1 MWRAAR
7 RLALPGEA
15 QTPAQWAEGGSSW
28 LASAKLKLVD
38 GCNLRCFMCNYWH
51 RRRKDEL
58 STEAVA
64 AVIDD
69 LAALGCQKL
78 HLTGGE
84 LYMRRDVND
93 LVAHASEQGMRVNL
107 TTNGTLIDKEQVKAL
122 LKVPARSVTVSLDA
136 PTARVHDSIRGRA
149 GAWKKTTRTL
159 DRLLARRGPKTK
171 VRLNTVVSRR
181 NLHTLTGWADFLRER
196 PIDGWLLIPMDEAG
210 EDTDHLTA
218 ADIAWYTATVAP
230 LLASRIQ
237 VPGFD
242 PWLYGRSDA
251 DRDHAASGRFARGYY
266 AKQRCYAPWAHT
278 LVGPTGDVYPCCQLH
293 RRMTPLGNVR
303 DKPLRQI
310 FADDPYVQLRRSLW
324 RERGEWCHRCADFLE
339 ENAAIEEVVRWPASS

>member
-7 RLALPGEA
+7 RLQRPEEA
-15 QTPAQWAEGGSSW
+15 DTPRRWAEGQSLW

-58 STEAVA
+58 SEAEVVA
-64 AVIDD
+64 VLGD
-69 LAALGCQKL
+69 LAALGCEKL

-84 LYMRRDVND
+84 LYMRRDTNR
-93 LVAHASEQGMRVNL
+93 LVAHATSLGMRVNL
-107 TTNGTLIDKEQVKAL
+107 TTNGTLIDKAQIKELVKI
-122 LKVPARSVTVSLDA
+122 PARSVTVSLDA
-136 PTARVHDSIRGRA
+136 PTARVHDAIRGRP
-149 GAWKKTTRTL
+149 GAWKKTVRTL
-159 DRLLARRGPKTK
+159 DQLLARRGPKTK

-210 EDTDHLTA
+210 EDTDHLTE
-218 ADIAWYTATVAP
+218 ADIAWYTAAIAP
-230 LLASRIQ
+230 LLADRVS

-242 PWLYGRSDA
+242 PWLYGRTGA
-251 DRDHAASGRFARGYY
+251 DRAHAAEGRFARGYY
-266 AKQRCYAPWAHT
+266 VQQRCFAPWVHT

-293 RRMTPLGNVR
+293 RRIPPLGNVR
-303 DKPLRQI
+303 QAPLRDI
-310 FADDPYVQLRRSLW
+310 FHADPYVTLRLALGA
-324 RERGEWCHRCADFLE
+324 ERLPWCHRCADFLE
-339 ENAAIEEVVRWPASS
+339 ENAAIAREVAWPGS